1 MFRPSGCRDDRS
13 AEPFESVEDAW
24 FWCCFCDMQKGV
36 GRSHASSSR
45 VPPCE
50 TSDIF
55 IVIKRLVEEK
65 SLFQRHL
72 RVLSRYGLKQVS
84 PYMADDSTEEEK
96 NLWKEAMT
104 RLWRPLY
111 NKGIVRDVAPV
122 RPFGLVLA
130 MEYGK

>member
-36 GRSHASSSR
+36 GHSHASSST

-65 SLFQRHL
+65 SLFQKHL

-84 PYMADDSTEEEK
+84 PYMADDSSEEDK
-96 NLWKEAMT
+96 NLWREAMT
-104 RLWRPLY
+104 RLWRPLF
-111 NKGIVRDVAPV
+111 NKGIVRGLSSVTS
-122 RPFGLVLA
+122 FGLPWA
-130 MEYGK
+130 MECDK